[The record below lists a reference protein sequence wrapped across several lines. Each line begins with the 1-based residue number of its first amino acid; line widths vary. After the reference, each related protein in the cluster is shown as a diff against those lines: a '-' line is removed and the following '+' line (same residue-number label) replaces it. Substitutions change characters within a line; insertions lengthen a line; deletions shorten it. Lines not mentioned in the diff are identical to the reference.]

1 MLPELSDQQQHRL
14 APVKRYALYV
24 IGLLFVMNGLGY
36 FAVYTYAGGVL
47 MIAAGLFL
55 FPAVRSSLETRLG
68 VDITPLVALGVFGL
82 LFLSSSAFA
91 LTAVDISQAPD
102 IVAPFR

>member
-1 MLPELSDQQQHRL
+1 MLPELSDQQQRRL
-14 APVKRYALYV
+14 EPVKRYALYV
-24 IGLLFVMNGLGY
+24 IGLLFVMSGLGY

-68 VDITPLVALGVFGL
+68 VNITPLVALGVFGL

-102 IVAPFR
+102 IVVPFR

>member
-1 MLPELSDQQQHRL
+1 MLPKLSDQQQTRL
-14 APVKRYALYV
+14 EPVKRYALYV
-24 IGLLFVMNGLGY
+24 IGLLFVMNGIGY
-36 FAVYTYAGGVL
+36 FAVYTYTGGLL

-55 FPAVRSSLETRLG
+55 FPAVRSALETRLG
-68 VDITPLVALGVFGL
+68 VEITSLTALGVFGL
-82 LFLSSSAFA
+82 LFLASSAFA

>member
-1 MLPELSDQQQHRL
+1 MLPELSDQQQQRL
-14 APVKRYALYV
+14 APAKRYALYA

-36 FAVYTYAGGVL
+36 FAVYTYTGGVL

-55 FPAVRSSLETRLG
+55 FPIVRSSIETRLG
-68 VDITPLVALGVFGL
+68 VDITPFAALGVFGL